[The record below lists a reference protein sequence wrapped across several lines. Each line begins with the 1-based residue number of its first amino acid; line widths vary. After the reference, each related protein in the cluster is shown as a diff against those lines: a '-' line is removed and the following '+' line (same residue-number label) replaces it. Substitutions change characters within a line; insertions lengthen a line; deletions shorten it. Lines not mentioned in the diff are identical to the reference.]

1 MQQLGRNRVAPPQ
14 QVEVVRGPVDQLAGQ
29 RPLAGKAQAAMRR
42 SEQVRLAVVEPQAQA
57 VAAQPHQFTVDAG
70 KRGERCIALD
80 LGDRKPPGPVAAGI
94 GAMRMDLTGPAQAVA
109 PALPALLVGG
119 DDAAHAARATTPA
132 SQPSPS
138 TTLTTST
145 PAPT

>member
-1 MQQLGRNRVAPPQ
+1 
-14 QVEVVRGPVDQLAGQ
+14 
-29 RPLAGKAQAAMRR
+29 MRR

-57 VAAQPHQFTVDAG
+57 VAVQQHQFTVDAG

-109 PALPALLVGG
+109 PALPAILVGG
-119 DDAAHAARATTPA
+119 DDAGHARSEEHTSELQSLMRISYAVFCLKNHKPTTALPCR
-132 SQPSPS
+132 P
-138 TTLTTST
+138 LT
-145 PAPT
+145 